1 MAAGRGHLLVIGSR
15 FYMHLEGRRVGAKK
29 EVLVY
34 RIDTIDAVSGIMAAQ
49 LPLTSTK

>member
-29 EVLVY
+29 EY